1 MGNIVNALSKFGNAF
16 SGLGSTLMVPII
28 IMVVAMVFRVEWK
41 KALKSGLLVGAGFQ
55 GISLV
60 TGLLGQSLSP
70 CAKILFE
77 KFSIDLRYVDA
88 GWAAAAGIAYSTEI
102 GGHHH
107 SRDHRVQ
114 RFDADAEIDQ
124 NGEYRYLE
132 LLALCIYRFPG
143 VRGDGGI

>member
-1 MGNIVNALSKFGNAF
+1 MGSIVNALSKFGSAF

-88 GWAAAAGIAYSTEI
+88 GWAAAAGIA
-102 GGHHH
+102 
-107 SRDHRVQ
+107 
-114 RFDADAEIDQ
+114 
-124 NGEYRYLE
+124 
-132 LLALCIYRFPG
+132 
-143 VRGDGGI
+143 